1 MSLTWSRL
9 TRLYWSTSKSNLT
22 RLVIRKIRK
31 YGKNSGLKFGAEYF
45 YYHLFISTLSFNT
58 RKIIELP
65 FHSYKIDKKEFE
77 TSKYLV
83 NLTWLH
89 NKIKSTGCVQFLLDI
104 YLTNPPPQ
112 SQSPSS
118 TNKLSGHLEFL
129 LNFIQTRFEALNYDA
144 QQIYSLLS
152 TYIKREAQ
160 SNNDIVK
167 SWLKEIEDKNILI
180 IEKIEFE
187 SEETVSSSDDS
198 AENADGYD
206 QLINTNNKTNENFI
220 ISVHTAREEI
230 CVWDVIK

>member
-1 MSLTWSRL
+1 MTEKKLT
-9 TRLYWSTSKSNLT
+9 
-22 RLVIRKIRK
+22 
-31 YGKNSGLKFGAEYF
+31 NSFDFLNF
-45 YYHLFISTLSFNT
+45 LIPSFNT

-65 FHSYKIDKKEFE
+65 YHSYKTDKKEFE
-77 TSKYLV
+77 TSKYLT

-104 YLTNPPPQ
+104 YLTNPPQP
-112 SQSPSS
+112 QSPSS
-118 TNKLSGHLEFL
+118 KLSGHLQFL
-129 LNFIQTRFEALNYDA
+129 LTFIQTHFEALNYDA

-152 TYIKREAQ
+152 TYIKHAAQ
-160 SNNDIVK
+160 LNKDNANNSIVK
-167 SWLKEIEDKNILI
+167 SWLKEIQDQNILT

-187 SEETVSSSDDS
+187 HEETMSGAEDA

-206 QLINTNNKTNENFI
+206 QLINTNNKNDENFI